1 MVLYFYPQNENRY
14 LINEMKYLCN
24 KQEMK
29 SFDHPLNLNIY
40 VDLLRTFVI
49 VLIGMYMSDIN
60 VVIMGSDYSSF

>member
-1 MVLYFYPQNENRY
+1 
-14 LINEMKYLCN
+14 
-24 KQEMK
+24 MK